1 MAFNWNP
8 FRLKPLEFPSSPDK
22 GGEAGGTPAS
32 SPATGGRV
40 SSGHS
45 KSGPTAHAFGGAFV
59 PAAFTPPAASRK
71 TQTTAPLPASAD
83 EIVIALRDVLPRIP
97 AQFLRPGPH
106 DPKLE
111 LRIPSADLSTDF
123 ARGRATVRLSILAG
137 LIPQIFSGKISA
149 PDDADVPLPLQK
161 LFAQISALPA
171 KSAPPPPPRNPENGN
186 SAGAGSPTQSP
197 SPTQADSPAQSSP
210 GEDSVS
216 AGIPGIF
223 PRFVPP
229 PLLFSKSPSGAARES
244 AHSATPEPAF
254 NQTRLQTLLITTEN
268 LDLEKV
274 ARLVVELPGVG
285 GCVLSS
291 SSATHRAGG
300 VPDGFDAVIFQAR
313 AAACKAAM
321 EPLKFGA
328 VRALSVHGE
337 THTATFFCEADVC
350 LCVFHG
356 DYGLLPGY
364 TEKLAAI
371 TQEVARMIAAQ
382 GSRS

>member
-8 FRLKPLEFPSSPDK
+8 FRLNPLEFPSSPDM

-40 SSGHS
+40 SSSHS
-45 KSGPTAHAFGGAFV
+45 KSGTTAHAFGGAFV
-59 PAAFTPPAASRK
+59 PAAFTPPLAAPRK
-71 TQTTAPLPASAD
+71 TQAAAPSPASAS
-83 EIVIALRDVLPRIP
+83 EIILALGDVLPRIP
-97 AQFLRPGPH
+97 ARFLRPGPH

-137 LIPQIFSGKISA
+137 VVPQIFAGQISA

-161 LFAQISALPA
+161 LFAQISAFPA
-171 KSAPPPPPRNPENGN
+171 KSAPPPPHTNPEIENPVV
-186 SAGAGSPTQSP
+186 AP
-197 SPTQADSPAQSSP
+197 SPTQSSP

-229 PLLFSKSPSGAARES
+229 PLLFSKSPSGAARGS

-254 NQTRLQTLLITTEN
+254 DQTRLQTLLITTEN

-274 ARLVVELPGVG
+274 AKLVVELPGVG

-291 SSATHRAGG
+291 SSAAHRAGG
-300 VPDGFDAVIFQAR
+300 VPDGYDAVIFQAR

-364 TEKLAAI
+364 TEKLSAI
-371 TQEVARMIAAQ
+371 TQEVARMIGAP

>member
-8 FRLKPLEFPSSPDK
+8 FRLKPLEFPSSTDT

-45 KSGPTAHAFGGAFV
+45 KSGTTAHAFGGAFV
-59 PAAFTPPAASRK
+59 PAAFTPPAAASRK

-83 EIVIALRDVLPRIP
+83 EIVIALGDVLPRIP

-137 LIPQIFSGKISA
+137 LVPRIFSGKISA
-149 PDDADVPLPLQK
+149 PDDAEVPLPLQK

-171 KSAPPPPPRNPENGN
+171 KSTPSPPPRNPENGN
-186 SAGAGSPTQSP
+186 AAGTP
-197 SPTQADSPAQSSP
+197 SPAQSSP
-210 GEDSVS
+210 GEGSVS

-313 AAACKAAM
+313 ATACKAAM

-364 TEKLAAI
+364 TEKLSAI
-371 TQEVARMIAAQ
+371 TQEVARMIVAQ